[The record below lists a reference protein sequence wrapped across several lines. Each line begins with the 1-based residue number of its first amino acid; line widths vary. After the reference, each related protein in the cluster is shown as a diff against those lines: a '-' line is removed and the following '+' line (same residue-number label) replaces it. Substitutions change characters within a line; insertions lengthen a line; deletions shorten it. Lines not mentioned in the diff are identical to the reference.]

1 MARKVLI
8 ILVLAFIYSGCSKE
22 ENTSVNYNYYITA
35 GEEYVMFQN
44 VVHENLKWIYRATR
58 VADFEDDNRDT
69 IRSVQVIKELDEGDS
84 SVYTLDYT
92 VSWFDYD
99 GVHKD
104 STITL
109 SVKGDMRTEG
119 DRAHLNFEG
128 FSFEERQLKGQLT
141 YRHRGTEDGL
151 DVIDVSSRGFG
162 FSDTLGRTH
171 DIYIDQQLK
180 IKNYFSVLG
189 NIKFRFQ
196 TSGMAEGTAS
206 NFKKYTA
213 SITDTAVL
221 RDSLACTR
229 VKKGTVILGIENS
242 EANGTTYIQ
251 FGEGSLDTCSNKY
264 RISFDDEKYDLSKN
278 Q

>member
-8 ILVLAFIYSGCSKE
+8 ILVFAFIYSGCSKE

-35 GEEYVMFQN
+35 GDEYVMFQN
-44 VVHENLKWIYRATR
+44 LVHEKLKWIYRATR
-58 VADFEDDNRDT
+58 VADFEGDNRDT
-69 IRSVQVIKELDEGDS
+69 IRSVQVIKELEEGDS
-84 SVYTLDYT
+84 SVYILDYT
-92 VSWFDYD
+92 ANWFDFD

-119 DRAHLNFEG
+119 DRARLNVDG
-128 FSFEERQLKGQLT
+128 FSIGERQLKGQLI
-141 YRHRGTEDGL
+141 YRHIGSDEGL
-151 DVIDVSSRGFG
+151 DVIDVSSRSFG

-171 DIYIDQQLK
+171 DIFIDQQLK

-189 NIKFRFQ
+189 DIKFRFQ

-206 NFKKYTA
+206 NFKKYSA

-221 RDSLACTR
+221 RDSLPCTR
-229 VKKGTVILGIENS
+229 IKKGTVVLDIENS
-242 EANGTTYIQ
+242 EAEGTSYIQ
-251 FGEGSLDTCSNKY
+251 FGTGSLDTCSTKY
-264 RISFDDEKYDLSKN
+264 RISFDDEKYDLRKN